1 MDKNIAFITGTSGF
15 IGFHLAN
22 LLLKS
27 NWQVIGFDGLTDYY
41 DVSLKKN
48 REQLLKSH
56 KNFVSHR
63 GMLEDRKLMLNLCKQ
78 YKPSIIIHLAAQA
91 GVRYSINNP
100 KAYFDSNMLGTFNVL
115 EISKEIKIK
124 HLLIASTSSVYGS
137 NTNVPFDENQ
147 KSDTQMSFYAATKKA
162 NEVMSHSYAHIYNL
176 PTTVFRFF
184 TVYGP
189 WGRPDMA
196 LFKFTKSILED
207 KEIDVYNFGDM
218 KRDFTYV
225 DDLVKSI
232 KLLINKIPD
241 IKNINIGNIEF
252 DSISNVAPWRVV
264 NIGNSHPTNLLD
276 YIEEIEKS
284 LGIKAKKKLM
294 GMQKG
299 DVKETSSD
307 VHLLEKLTGFKPNT
321 PIKIGIKNFVEWY
334 KNYYKVN

>member
-1 MDKNIAFITGTSGF
+1 MHSKIAFITGTSGF

-56 KNFVSHR
+56 KNFVSCR
-63 GMLEDRKLMLNLCKQ
+63 GMLENRKLMLGICKK

-91 GVRYSINNP
+91 GVRYSIKNP
-100 KAYFDSNMLGTFNVL
+100 KIYFDSNMLGTFNVL
-115 EISKEIKIK
+115 EISREIKIQ

-207 KEIDVYNFGDM
+207 KEIEVYNFGDM

-232 KLLINKIPD
+232 KLLINKVPD
-241 IKNINIGNIEF
+241 LKKINIGKKEY

-276 YIEEIEKS
+276 YIDEIEKS
-284 LGIKAKKKLM
+284 LGIKAKKKLV

-307 VHLLEKLTGFKPNT
+307 VYLLEKLTGFKPNT
-321 PIKIGIKNFVEWY
+321 SIKVGIKSFVEWY
-334 KNYYKVN
+334 KNYYKIN